1 MTKIWGKNL
10 GENSKYNSLLKN
22 CINCPKNILKFL
34 VICSIYFYEVLAY
47 MFYLVIGAG
56 LLTYNVNVS

>member
-1 MTKIWGKNL
+1 MKIVNTVV
-10 GENSKYNSLLKN
+10 NLKN

-34 VICSIYFYEVLAY
+34 VISSIYFYEVLAY